1 MEKNENNDEKS
12 GPLLLMQVDPLIAS
26 DCKGDH
32 LCKNYEDDLEK
43 KLQEN
48 HIFIG
53 PYNGSGVGYDEV
65 AA

>member
-32 LCKNYEDDLEK
+32 LFKNYKDELEK
-43 KLQEN
+43 KLQRN
-48 HIFIG
+48 HRFRPLQWVRG
-53 PYNGSGVGYDEV
+53 WL
-65 AA
+65 